1 MTFRGNPTVKDV
13 KIDLGLGGGGGGGDL
28 SQNTHPKKV
37 LFK

>member
-13 KIDLGLGGGGGGGDL
+13 KIDLGLGGGGDL